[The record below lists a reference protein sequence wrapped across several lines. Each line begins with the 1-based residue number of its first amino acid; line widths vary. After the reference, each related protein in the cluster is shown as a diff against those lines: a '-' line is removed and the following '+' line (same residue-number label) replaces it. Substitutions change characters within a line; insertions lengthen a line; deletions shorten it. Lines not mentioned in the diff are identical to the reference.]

1 MKFRACGITVS
12 LLSVLACATLAQTA
26 SPNSSLA
33 STQVPR
39 LIRFS
44 GVALDETHNPMT
56 GVLGFT
62 FSLYEDQQGGS
73 PLWVETQNIQADAN
87 GHYTALLGSVSAEGM
102 PLELFSSGEAQWLG
116 VQIQGQPERAR
127 VLLVSVPYALK
138 AHEAETLSGRSIS
151 DFVLLNKTASTSSK
165 ATEAPLGSNGT
176 SASSS
181 PLIDND
187 GPTNFAGSNTT
198 HVVSVTQN
206 GSGLGLSAKS
216 HALAAVA
223 GTITGKSNTAVYGLA
238 SNTSK
243 GSNAAGVTGQSN
255 TETGP
260 GVAGYANGIDGTGV
274 LGVANATTGG
284 TGVSGISNATSGN
297 TNGVYGQSASP
308 TGNGVVGNATATIS
322 YASGVYGQSASTSG
336 SGVSGNSTATSGY
349 TSGVYGQ
356 SASVNGTGVYGSSAN
371 WVGVGGQGATLGVW
385 GDSATINGT
394 GVAGYADATAGN
406 TNGVYGQSAS
416 TSGIGVSGS
425 ATATT
430 GDAYGIYGQTATTG
444 FGAGVIGVTTATTGH
459 AFGVFGQSS
468 GTSGNGVFGIASAPS
483 GSTIGV
489 AGFVESPAGTAG
501 YFVARSGSGLILQGI
516 SGNPGTQ
523 VFAVDASGNLDISGN
538 LTVAGSKS
546 ARVKLQ
552 DGREVALYAVES
564 PENWFEDFGMGQLQ
578 GGKTEVSLEPGFLQT
593 VDTAAGYHVF
603 LTANGDCRGLYI
615 AHKTPTGFEVRE
627 LGHGNANVAFDYRI
641 VARRRGFENVR
652 LQDVHLPQGPKNMQ
666 ASLASLRSGKHMVVT
681 PPPPRVIPV
690 QPHPAAQVH

>member
-1 MKFRACGITVS
+1 MKFRACCITVS

-56 GVLGFT
+56 GALGFT
-62 FSLYEDQQGGS
+62 FSLYQDQQGGS

-87 GHYTALLGSVSAEGM
+87 GHYTALLGSASAEGM

-127 VLLVSVPYALK
+127 VFLVSVPYALK

-187 GPTNFAGSNTT
+187 GPTNFAGSNATQ
-198 HVVSVTQN
+198 VVSVTQN

-274 LGVANATTGG
+274 LGVANATTG
-284 TGVSGISNATSGN
+284 
-297 TNGVYGQSASP
+297 
-308 TGNGVVGNATATIS
+308 
-322 YASGVYGQSASTSG
+322 YANGVYGQSASTSG
-336 SGVSGNSTATSGY
+336 SGVSGNATAVSGY

-394 GVAGYADATAGN
+394 GVAGYADAITGN

-444 FGAGVIGVTTATTGH
+444 FGAGVIGVTTAATGN

-483 GSTIGV
+483 GFTTGV
-489 AGFVESPAGTAG
+489 VGFVESPTGTAG
-501 YFVARSGSGLILQGI
+501 RFVANAGSGLILQGV
-516 SGNPGTQ
+516 SGSSGTNV
-523 VFAVDASGNLDISGN
+523 VFTVDANGNLDISGN

-564 PENWFEDFGMGQLQ
+564 PENWFEDFGTGQLQ
-578 GGKTEVSLEPGFLQT
+578 GGKAEVSLELGFRQT

-627 LGHGNANVAFDYRI
+627 LGHGNASVAFDYRI

-652 LQDVHLPQGPKNMQ
+652 LQDVHLPQGQKNMQ

-690 QPHPAAQVH
+690 QPHAAAQMH

>member
-1 MKFRACGITVS
+1 MKFRACCITVS

-26 SPNSSLA
+26 SPNSSPA

-44 GVALDETHNPMT
+44 GVAQDETRNPMT
-56 GVLGFT
+56 GVVGIT

-73 PLWVETQNIQADAN
+73 PLWVETQNVQADAN
-87 GHYTALLGSVSAEGM
+87 GRYTSLLGSASAEGM

-116 VQIQGQPERAR
+116 VQIQGQPEHAR

-165 ATEAPLGSNGT
+165 PTDAPLGSNGT
-176 SASSS
+176 STSSS

-187 GPTNFAGSNTT
+187 GPTSFAGSNATQ
-198 HVVSVTQN
+198 VVSVIQN
-206 GSGLGLSAKS
+206 GSGHGLSATS

-297 TNGVYGQSASP
+297 TDGVYGQSASP
-308 TGNGVVGNATATIS
+308 TGAGMVGVNNATTG
-322 YASGVYGQSASTSG
+322 YANGVYGQSASTM
-336 SGVSGNSTATSGY
+336 GNAVVGIATSASSN
-349 TSGVYGQ
+349 TVGVYG
-356 SASVNGTGVYGSSAN
+356 SGNGTGVYGNSAN
-371 WVGVGGQGATLGVW
+371 GVGVGGMGNTLGVW

-394 GVAGYADATAGN
+394 GVAAYSDATSGSG
-406 TNGVYGQSAS
+406 NGVYGQSAS
-416 TSGIGVSGS
+416 TSGIGVSGN
-425 ATATT
+425 AIANT
-430 GDAYGIYGQTATTG
+430 GNAYGVYGGTATTG
-444 FGAGVIGVTTATTGH
+444 FGAGVFGIATASTGN
-459 AFGVFGQSS
+459 AYGLFGQSS
-468 GTSGNGVFGIASAPS
+468 GTSGNGVFGYANAPS

-523 VFAVDASGNLDISGN
+523 VFTVDASGNLDISGN

-564 PENWFEDFGMGQLQ
+564 PENWFEDFGTAQLQ
-578 GGKTEVSLEPGFLQT
+578 GGATRVSLEPGFLQT
-593 VDTAAGYHVF
+593 VDTAADYHVF
-603 LTANGDCRGLYI
+603 LTPKGDCHGLYV
-615 AHKTPTGFEVRE
+615 AGTTSAGFEVRE
-627 LGHGNANVAFDYRI
+627 LGGGNASITFDYRI
-641 VARRRGFENVR
+641 VAHRRGFENVR

-690 QPHPAAQVH
+690 QPHPAAQLH